1 MEIRKFRT
9 EMPIPTKVENPTEGV
24 ITPSTSDSETVSILT
39 DRIKDEYGA
48 SYSVSSV
55 CT

>member
-24 ITPSTSDSETVSILT
+24 ITPSTLDSETVSILT